1 MMKKQGFTIP
11 DQLVVNLPPGIIKK
25 AAEQIKLLNN
35 IDISENDIELLE
47 EKLANQNRI
56 TDERMKKMLL
66 EKKHEDFVC
75 RDTPPKS
82 KSKLLN
88 SVLLMDDSEVFKEPY
103 VVKHQKIEE
112 FEDIENI
119 DEVGANGFDALNDQ
133 TAFINNVDAQ
143 ISQTTICNLKLD

>member
-1 MMKKQGFTIP
+1 MKLQGFTIP

-35 IDISENDIELLE
+35 IDISESDIEFLE

-75 RDTPPKS
+75 RDTPPKT
-82 KSKLLN
+82 KNKLLN
-88 SVLLMDDSEVFKEPY
+88 SVLMIENDNSEVFKEPY
-103 VVKHQKIEE
+103 VVKHQKI
-112 FEDIENI
+112 DDNV
-119 DEVGANGFDALNDQ
+119 DANGFGALNDQ
-133 TAFINNVDAQ
+133 TASFVN
-143 ISQTTICNLKLD
+143 